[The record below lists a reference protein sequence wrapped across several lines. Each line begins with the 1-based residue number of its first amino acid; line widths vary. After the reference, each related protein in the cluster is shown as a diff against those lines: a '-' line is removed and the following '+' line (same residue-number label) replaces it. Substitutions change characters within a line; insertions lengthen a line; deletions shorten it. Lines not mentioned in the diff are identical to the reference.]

1 VAGHKT
7 VRDILS
13 RNGEVVAE
21 TRDQGVSSVSL
32 PIPADVDRVVVPFTT
47 EPVIYQ
53 TRPGVDPAKLAEDL
67 RVSLNAPVGLA
78 TFPTSTDDFVL
89 SAGVSPAVTRKQ
101 VCPSSP
107 EAPATTWPF
116 STNAL
121 AEVFNRNAVHLAALG
136 TSPTPAIVAVVD
148 NGVDGIFSAAFP
160 EDDFDVSPLEK
171 ANPNDGKDQDLSG
184 YPDDVVGTNIYNGGQ
199 PIAFA
204 AAPMPAHGT
213 MMTSLAL
220 GGKEYRDWWKRNRN
234 APKIRVRAISIVKHE
249 VEASPTGNR
258 HRYRMPT
265 ESLAKAVDYAAARGA
280 TIINLSV
287 STASRLT
294 PIEDA
299 LYNRANLLLI
309 VAAGNDA
316 SDLDVSDRFPA
327 ALSRQDIGYRGRVVT
342 VAAYGRT
349 GCLSGFSGRGEE
361 NVDLVAPG
369 EEIRALGLGG
379 TELTD
384 EGTSQA
390 TALVSFTA
398 ANLRAI
404 GLDRARAVKERLIA
418 SVDLKPQFHGHVRS
432 EGALNIVKALSI
444 FDDSVQLAS
453 NSAVPIYGKLQT
465 SLTPENVCPILA
477 GDQRSVLKVSRRVDG
492 GDPNLVRVLL
502 RRNDDRGEL
511 RHVYC
516 VPRAEQLIL
525 SKTDGALLSFRL
537 SDLIDLVPRM

>member
-1 VAGHKT
+1 M
-7 VRDILS
+7 RD
-13 RNGEVVAE
+13 
-21 TRDQGVSSVSL
+21 
-32 PIPADVDRVVVPFTT
+32 
-47 EPVIYQ
+47 
-53 TRPGVDPAKLAEDL
+53 
-67 RVSLNAPVGLA
+67 
-78 TFPTSTDDFVL
+78 
-89 SAGVSPAVTRKQ
+89 
-101 VCPSSP
+101 
-107 EAPATTWPF
+107 
-116 STNAL
+116 
-121 AEVFNRNAVHLAALG
+121 
-136 TSPTPAIVAVVD
+136 
-148 NGVDGIFSAAFP
+148 
-160 EDDFDVSPLEK
+160 
-171 ANPNDGKDQDLSG
+171 
-184 YPDDVVGTNIYNGGQ
+184 
-199 PIAFA
+199 
-204 AAPMPAHGT
+204 
-213 MMTSLAL
+213 
-220 GGKEYRDWWKRNRN
+220 
-234 APKIRVRAISIVKHE
+234 
-249 VEASPTGNR
+249 
-258 HRYRMPT
+258 
-265 ESLAKAVDYAAARGA
+265 RGA